1 MLSNEDEVLE
11 ITQQK
16 VNVLRL
22 RQNVRLTQKNFSQSA
37 FSWADNIPWGGLG
50 FLGDGE
56 FYRV

>member
-37 FSWADNIPWGGLG
+37 FSWADTSPG
-50 FLGDGE
+50 
-56 FYRV
+56 VA